1 MVIKLPCRICEN
13 PVANNHHV
21 INCNNCDLCIHIKCN
36 TVKKQTYIYFMCE
49 NSCWYWILRTK
60 TFHVSYSVLKNYK
73 SKQAV
78 IGKQV
83 KFTDIVKQAISNG
96 ENFIKAIN
104 SESNI
109 IKYLTIQ
116 DLNSTFNNIGN
127 PFCLLHLNVK
137 SLSFRFDE
145 LQSLVSKPKNDFQ
158 ITGIS
163 ETSLKKTR
171 EITTN
176 IQLENSNIENVP
188 TESAHGWV

>member
-1 MVIKLPCRICEN
+1 M
-13 PVANNHHV
+13 
-21 INCNNCDLCIHIKCN
+21 
-36 TVKKQTYIYFMCE
+36 
-49 NSCWYWILRTK
+49 
-60 TFHVSYSVLKNYK
+60 
-73 SKQAV
+73 
-78 IGKQV
+78 
-83 KFTDIVKQAISNG
+83 
-96 ENFIKAIN
+96 
-104 SESNI
+104 
-109 IKYLTIQ
+109 TIQ

-188 TESAHGWV
+188 TESAHG